1 MKFGAQMLQFGIFFF
16 EGEGEKGG
24 PAKIQGTSV
33 GGEEM
38 KHQCVRARRHLS
50 GSVSELEIANLK
62 YV

>member
-1 MKFGAQMLQFGIFFF
+1 M
-16 EGEGEKGG
+16 GEKGR

-50 GSVSELEIANLK
+50 GGVSELEIANLK